1 MFNNDSMN
9 YYSTSTLKSALLKS
23 YAWMAIALFITAIVS
38 YGLYA
43 TNALMILLSAMPFLF
58 MLFVIAPFILSIAF
72 GVSMARST
80 SSTGMKVMLVLYAIC
95 MGVSLTSIG
104 YVYDVATIGTAF
116 LVSAVYFISLAVIGT
131 TSKKDFTSFGSL
143 CMIGL
148 FVLIIT
154 QCFMML
160 FRVSMDVRLLSILTL
175 LIFTGITVWDVQRM
189 NRLLIQSD
197 GSVVAQ
203 DKIAI
208 FMALQLYLDFLNIFL
223 RILQLIG
230 MGNRNNKQMYS
241 GNQII
246 QGTGAIQALSYRSL
260 NLFLMIKR
268 ISVMVIKLRSF
279 FVMFIVQHHYNI
291 LFV

>member
-23 YAWMAIALFITAIVS
+23 YAWMAVALSITAVVS

-43 TNALMILLSAMPFLF
+43 TNALMILLSTMPFLF

-189 NRLLIQSD
+189 NRLLIQ
-197 GSVVAQ
+197 
-203 DKIAI
+203 
-208 FMALQLYLDFLNIFL
+208 
-223 RILQLIG
+223 
-230 MGNRNNKQMYS
+230 
-241 GNQII
+241 
-246 QGTGAIQALSYRSL
+246 
-260 NLFLMIKR
+260 
-268 ISVMVIKLRSF
+268 
-279 FVMFIVQHHYNI
+279 
-291 LFV
+291 

>member
-23 YAWMAIALFITAIVS
+23 YAWMAIALVITAIVS
-38 YGLYA
+38 YGLYV
-43 TNALMILLSAMPFLF
+43 TNGLLILLSAAPFLF

-72 GVSMARST
+72 GVSMAKST
-80 SSTGMKVMLVLYAIC
+80 SSTGMKIMLVIYAAC
-95 MGVSLTSIG
+95 MGVSFTSIG
-104 YVYDVATIGTAF
+104 YVYDMVTIGTAF

-143 CMIGL
+143 CMVAL

-160 FRVSMDVRLLSILTL
+160 FRVNMDVRLISIIGL
-175 LIFTGITVWDVQRM
+175 LIFTGITAWDVQRM

-197 GSVVAQ
+197 GSVIEQ
-203 DKIAI
+203 EKIAI

-230 MGNRNNKQMYS
+230 MGNRNN
-241 GNQII
+241 N
-246 QGTGAIQALSYRSL
+246 
-260 NLFLMIKR
+260 
-268 ISVMVIKLRSF
+268 
-279 FVMFIVQHHYNI
+279 
-291 LFV
+291 

>member
-1 MFNNDSMN
+1 MFNNNSMN

-23 YAWMAIALFITAIVS
+23 YAWMAIALSITAIVS

-43 TNALMILLSAMPFLF
+43 TNALLILLSTMPFLF

-154 QCFMML
+154 QCFMMHGCSL
-160 FRVSMDVRLLSILTL
+160 AFYHYSI
-175 LIFTGITVWDVQRM
+175 
-189 NRLLIQSD
+189 
-197 GSVVAQ
+197 
-203 DKIAI
+203 
-208 FMALQLYLDFLNIFL
+208 DFYRHHSLGCTKNESFIDS
-223 RILQLIG
+223 IG
-230 MGNRNNKQMYS
+230 WFS
-241 GNQII
+241 
-246 QGTGAIQALSYRSL
+246 RST
-260 NLFLMIKR
+260 R
-268 ISVMVIKLRSF
+268 
-279 FVMFIVQHHYNI
+279 
-291 LFV
+291 

>member
-9 YYSTSTLKSALLKS
+9 YYSTNTLKSALLKS
-23 YAWMAIALFITAIVS
+23 YAWMAVALSITAVVS

-43 TNALMILLSAMPFLF
+43 TNALMILLSSMPFLF

-160 FRVSMDVRLLSILTL
+160 FRV
-175 LIFTGITVWDVQRM
+175 WDVQRM

-197 GSVVAQ
+197 GSFVAQ

-230 MGNRNNKQMYS
+230 MGNRNNK
-241 GNQII
+241 
-246 QGTGAIQALSYRSL
+246 
-260 NLFLMIKR
+260 
-268 ISVMVIKLRSF
+268 
-279 FVMFIVQHHYNI
+279 
-291 LFV
+291 

>member
-9 YYSTSTLKSALLKS
+9 YYSQSTLKSALLKS
-23 YAWMAIALFITAIVS
+23 YAWMAIALCITAIVS
-38 YGLYA
+38 YGLYV

-230 MGNRNNKQMYS
+230 MGNRNNK
-241 GNQII
+241 
-246 QGTGAIQALSYRSL
+246 
-260 NLFLMIKR
+260 
-268 ISVMVIKLRSF
+268 
-279 FVMFIVQHHYNI
+279 
-291 LFV
+291 

>member
-1 MFNNDSMN
+1 
-9 YYSTSTLKSALLKS
+9 
-23 YAWMAIALFITAIVS
+23 
-38 YGLYA
+38 
-43 TNALMILLSAMPFLF
+43 
-58 MLFVIAPFILSIAF
+58 
-72 GVSMARST
+72 
-80 SSTGMKVMLVLYAIC
+80 MKVMLVLYAIC

-160 FRVSMDVRLLSILTL
+160 FRVSMDVRLLSIVTL

-230 MGNRNNKQMYS
+230 MGNRNNK
-241 GNQII
+241 
-246 QGTGAIQALSYRSL
+246 
-260 NLFLMIKR
+260 
-268 ISVMVIKLRSF
+268 
-279 FVMFIVQHHYNI
+279 
-291 LFV
+291 

>member
-9 YYSTSTLKSALLKS
+9 YYSTNTLKSALLKS
-23 YAWMAIALFITAIVS
+23 YAWMAVALSITAVVS

-43 TNALMILLSAMPFLF
+43 TNALMILLSTMPFLF

-116 LVSAVYFISLAVIGT
+116 LVYFISLAVIGT

-230 MGNRNNKQMYS
+230 MGNRNNK
-241 GNQII
+241 
-246 QGTGAIQALSYRSL
+246 
-260 NLFLMIKR
+260 
-268 ISVMVIKLRSF
+268 
-279 FVMFIVQHHYNI
+279 
-291 LFV
+291 

>member
-1 MFNNDSMN
+1 MFNNNSMN

-23 YAWMAIALFITAIVS
+23 YAWMAIALSITAIVS

-43 TNALMILLSAMPFLF
+43 TNALLILLSTMPFLF

-160 FRVSMDVRLLSILTL
+160 FRVSMDVRLLSI
-175 LIFTGITVWDVQRM
+175 WDVQRM

-230 MGNRNNKQMYS
+230 MGNRNNK
-241 GNQII
+241 
-246 QGTGAIQALSYRSL
+246 
-260 NLFLMIKR
+260 
-268 ISVMVIKLRSF
+268 
-279 FVMFIVQHHYNI
+279 
-291 LFV
+291 

>member
-23 YAWMAIALFITAIVS
+23 YAWMAVALSITAIVS

-43 TNALMILLSAMPFLF
+43 TNGLLILLSAAPFLF
-58 MLFVIAPFILSIAF
+58 MVFVIAPFILSIAF
-72 GVSMARST
+72 GVSMAKST
-80 SSTGMKVMLVLYAIC
+80 SSTGMKIMLVIYAAC
-95 MGVSLTSIG
+95 MGVSFTSIG
-104 YVYDVATIGTAF
+104 YVYDMVTIGTAF

-143 CMIGL
+143 CMVAL

-160 FRVSMDVRLLSILTL
+160 FRVNMDVRLISIIGL
-175 LIFTGITVWDVQRM
+175 LIFTGITAWDVQRM

-197 GSVVAQ
+197 GSVIEQ
-203 DKIAI
+203 EKIAI

-230 MGNRNNKQMYS
+230 MGNRNN
-241 GNQII
+241 N
-246 QGTGAIQALSYRSL
+246 
-260 NLFLMIKR
+260 
-268 ISVMVIKLRSF
+268 
-279 FVMFIVQHHYNI
+279 
-291 LFV
+291 

>member
-1 MFNNDSMN
+1 
-9 YYSTSTLKSALLKS
+9 
-23 YAWMAIALFITAIVS
+23 
-38 YGLYA
+38 
-43 TNALMILLSAMPFLF
+43 
-58 MLFVIAPFILSIAF
+58 
-72 GVSMARST
+72 
-80 SSTGMKVMLVLYAIC
+80 MLVLYAIC

-116 LVSAVYFISLAVIGT
+116 LVSVQFTFISLAVIGT

-160 FRVSMDVRLLSILTL
+160 FRVSMDVRLVSILTL

-230 MGNRNNKQMYS
+230 MGNRNNK
-241 GNQII
+241 
-246 QGTGAIQALSYRSL
+246 
-260 NLFLMIKR
+260 
-268 ISVMVIKLRSF
+268 
-279 FVMFIVQHHYNI
+279 
-291 LFV
+291 

>member
-1 MFNNDSMN
+1 
-9 YYSTSTLKSALLKS
+9 
-23 YAWMAIALFITAIVS
+23 MAIALVITAIVS
-38 YGLYA
+38 YGLYV
-43 TNALMILLSAMPFLF
+43 TNALLILLSAAPFLF

-72 GVSMARST
+72 GVSMAKST
-80 SSTGMKVMLVLYAIC
+80 SSTGMKIMLVIYAAC

-143 CMIGL
+143 CMVGL

-154 QCFMML
+154 QAFMTL
-160 FRVSMDVRLLSILTL
+160 FRVNMDVRLISIIGL
-175 LIFTGITVWDVQRM
+175 LIFTGITAWDVQRM

-197 GSVVAQ
+197 GSVIEQ
-203 DKIAI
+203 EKIAI

-230 MGNRNNKQMYS
+230 MGNRNN
-241 GNQII
+241 N
-246 QGTGAIQALSYRSL
+246 
-260 NLFLMIKR
+260 
-268 ISVMVIKLRSF
+268 
-279 FVMFIVQHHYNI
+279 
-291 LFV
+291 

>member
-1 MFNNDSMN
+1 M
-9 YYSTSTLKSALLKS
+9 KS
-23 YAWMAIALFITAIVS
+23 YAWMAIALVITAIVS
-38 YGLYA
+38 YGLYV
-43 TNALMILLSAMPFLF
+43 TNALLILLSAAPFLF

-80 SSTGMKVMLVLYAIC
+80 SSTGMKIMLMIYAAC

-143 CMIGL
+143 CMVGL

-160 FRVSMDVRLLSILTL
+160 FRVNMDVRLISIIGL
-175 LIFTGITVWDVQRM
+175 LIFTGITAWDVQRM

-197 GSVVAQ
+197 GSVIEQ
-203 DKIAI
+203 EK
-208 FMALQLYLDFLNIFL
+208 LQ
-223 RILQLIG
+223 
-230 MGNRNNKQMYS
+230 S
-241 GNQII
+241 
-246 QGTGAIQALSYRSL
+246 SW
-260 NLFLMIKR
+260 
-268 ISVMVIKLRSF
+268 
-279 FVMFIVQHHYNI
+279 HYNCI
-291 LFV
+291 WIS

>member
-23 YAWMAIALFITAIVS
+23 YAWMAIALVITAIVS

-43 TNALMILLSAMPFLF
+43 TNALLILLGAAPFLF

-72 GVSMARST
+72 GVSMAKST
-80 SSTGMKVMLVLYAIC
+80 SSTGMKIMLVIYAAC
-95 MGVSLTSIG
+95 MGVSFTSIG
-104 YVYDVATIGTAF
+104 YVYDMVTIGTAF

-143 CMIGL
+143 CMVAL

-160 FRVSMDVRLLSILTL
+160 FRVNMDVRLISIIGL
-175 LIFTGITVWDVQRM
+175 LIFTGITAWDVQRM

-197 GSVVAQ
+197 GSVIEQ
-203 DKIAI
+203 EKIAI

-230 MGNRNNKQMYS
+230 MGNRNN
-241 GNQII
+241 N
-246 QGTGAIQALSYRSL
+246 
-260 NLFLMIKR
+260 
-268 ISVMVIKLRSF
+268 
-279 FVMFIVQHHYNI
+279 
-291 LFV
+291 

>member
-23 YAWMAIALFITAIVS
+23 YAWMAVALSITAIVS

-43 TNALMILLSAMPFLF
+43 TNGLLILLSAAPFLF

-72 GVSMARST
+72 GVSMAKST
-80 SSTGMKVMLVLYAIC
+80 SSTGMKIMLVIYAAC
-95 MGVSLTSIG
+95 MGESFTSIG
-104 YVYDVATIGTAF
+104 YVYDMVTIGTAF

-143 CMIGL
+143 CMVAL

-160 FRVSMDVRLLSILTL
+160 FRVNMDVRLISIIGL
-175 LIFTGITVWDVQRM
+175 LIFTGITAWDVQRM

-197 GSVVAQ
+197 GSVIEQ
-203 DKIAI
+203 EKIAI

-230 MGNRNNKQMYS
+230 MGNRNN
-241 GNQII
+241 N
-246 QGTGAIQALSYRSL
+246 
-260 NLFLMIKR
+260 
-268 ISVMVIKLRSF
+268 
-279 FVMFIVQHHYNI
+279 
-291 LFV
+291 

>member
-9 YYSTSTLKSALLKS
+9 YYSQSTLKSALLKS
-23 YAWMAIALFITAIVS
+23 YAWMAIALVITAIVS

-43 TNALMILLSAMPFLF
+43 TNALLILLGAAPFLF

-72 GVSMARST
+72 GVSMAKST
-80 SSTGMKVMLVLYAIC
+80 SSTGMKIMLVIYAAC
-95 MGVSLTSIG
+95 MGVSFTSIG
-104 YVYDVATIGTAF
+104 YVYDMVTIGTAF

-143 CMIGL
+143 CMVAL

-160 FRVSMDVRLLSILTL
+160 FRVNMDVRLISIIGL
-175 LIFTGITVWDVQRM
+175 LIFTGITAWDVQRM

-197 GSVVAQ
+197 GSVIEQ
-203 DKIAI
+203 EKIAI

-230 MGNRNNKQMYS
+230 MGNRNN
-241 GNQII
+241 N
-246 QGTGAIQALSYRSL
+246 
-260 NLFLMIKR
+260 
-268 ISVMVIKLRSF
+268 
-279 FVMFIVQHHYNI
+279 
-291 LFV
+291 

>member
-23 YAWMAIALFITAIVS
+23 YAWMAIALSITAIVS

-43 TNALMILLSAMPFLF
+43 TNALLILLSTVPFLF

-80 SSTGMKVMLVLYAIC
+80 SSTGMKVMLVLYA
-95 MGVSLTSIG
+95 
-104 YVYDVATIGTAF
+104 IGTAF

-160 FRVSMDVRLLSILTL
+160 FRVSMDVRLLSIITL

-230 MGNRNNKQMYS
+230 MGNRNNK
-241 GNQII
+241 
-246 QGTGAIQALSYRSL
+246 
-260 NLFLMIKR
+260 
-268 ISVMVIKLRSF
+268 
-279 FVMFIVQHHYNI
+279 
-291 LFV
+291 

>member
-1 MFNNDSMN
+1 MFNNNSMN

-23 YAWMAIALFITAIVS
+23 YAWMAIALSITAIVS

-43 TNALMILLSAMPFLF
+43 TNALLILLSAIPFLF
-58 MLFVIAPFILSIAF
+58 MLFVIAPFILSIA
-72 GVSMARST
+72 RST
-80 SSTGMKVMLVLYAIC
+80 SNTGMKVMLVLYAIC

-223 RILQLIG
+223 RILQLID
-230 MGNRNNKQMYS
+230 MGNRNNK
-241 GNQII
+241 
-246 QGTGAIQALSYRSL
+246 
-260 NLFLMIKR
+260 
-268 ISVMVIKLRSF
+268 
-279 FVMFIVQHHYNI
+279 
-291 LFV
+291 

>member
-1 MFNNDSMN
+1 MFNNNSMN

-23 YAWMAIALFITAIVS
+23 YAWMAIALSITAIVS

-43 TNALMILLSAMPFLF
+43 TNALLILLSTMPFL
-58 MLFVIAPFILSIAF
+58 FILSIAF

-160 FRVSMDVRLLSILTL
+160 FRVSMDVRLLSIITL

-230 MGNRNNKQMYS
+230 MGNRNNK
-241 GNQII
+241 
-246 QGTGAIQALSYRSL
+246 
-260 NLFLMIKR
+260 
-268 ISVMVIKLRSF
+268 
-279 FVMFIVQHHYNI
+279 
-291 LFV
+291 